1 MPTVLVDDREAG
13 LEIGYAATDWSSPV
27 NYEVYEAALEDWT
40 VKTIVRD
47 GEPIGAAYFKDG
59 EVHVSIVPEW
69 RKKWATKGVIAQLF
83 AGKGTF
89 SRIAPGHDYM
99 FDIFRRLGFNVYN
112 DGVVARAG

>member
-1 MPTVLVDDREAG
+1 MPTALVNDREAG
-13 LEIGYAATDWSSPV
+13 LAIGYAATDWSSPV
-27 NYEVYEAALEDWT
+27 EYEAYKAALEDWT
-40 VKTIVRD
+40 VKTVVRD
-47 GEPIGAAYFKDG
+47 GEPIGAAYFKAG
-59 EVHVSIVPEW
+59 EVHVSILPEW

-83 AGKGTF
+83 ADKGTF